1 MALKLEKGQ
10 DVTINIPFTYTI
22 GEVGFYTGK
31 ILETI
36 EDCKAELLA
45 EIENG
50 VLDNSE
56 IYMTVE
62 GE

>member
-1 MALKLEKGQ
+1 MGL
-10 DVTINIPFTYTI
+10 NIMQLII
-22 GEVGFYTGK
+22 GVGIYTGK